1 MGQYQYQPKEPKEE
15 ENEKELKPEELLELL
30 KKNRKEIL
38 RIKYKKNRLC
48 QRCHRNEIPKQMQ
61 LSSYS
66 ICRDCYLK
74 EKAENNKYMI
84 DVLSKNTK
92 LIFHGNEIIPE
103 KLYLGSVED
112 SFQKDELKKLNITHI
127 LMVGYY
133 LNELYPKDFTYL
145 NFEIDDNQNED
156 ILKYFIP
163 GIKFIENS
171 KICFCHCIWGK
182 SRSASIVIAYV
193 MYHFKYHFADAFLYV
208 RKRRRNVMPNY
219 SFEEQLTDFSSILR
233 YFDYDLQKV
242 EDFINKIYDSENYKK
257 EKNLKIGKNGAKKE
271 NNN

>member
-1 MGQYQYQPKEPKEE
+1 
-15 ENEKELKPEELLELL
+15 
-30 KKNRKEIL
+30 
-38 RIKYKKNRLC
+38 
-48 QRCHRNEIPKQMQ
+48 MQ

-145 NFEIDDNQNED
+145 NFEIDDNQN
-156 ILKYFIP
+156 ILKL
-163 GIKFIENS
+163 N
-171 KICFCHCIWGK
+171 
-182 SRSASIVIAYV
+182 
-193 MYHFKYHFADAFLYV
+193 
-208 RKRRRNVMPNY
+208 
-219 SFEEQLTDFSSILR
+219 
-233 YFDYDLQKV
+233 
-242 EDFINKIYDSENYKK
+242 
-257 EKNLKIGKNGAKKE
+257 
-271 NNN
+271 